1 MATQL
6 RTANLTHAGDRR
18 LARIAAVG
26 IAISL
31 AAGAARLLH
40 ILPSSAAAAIVLI
53 GVVIGLRIALIY
65 ASRSATSASRA
76 KTMLMV
82 SNIGLAVSAVTV
94 VAALPHLTKQAG
106 AGHFFSDAFGQLW
119 TIAVLTIAA
128 GPVRTI
134 GWRGLVGAGLTGFL
148 AVTGLSRLI
157 DRPLVSHFGVTSLF
171 AVAGVVP
178 ITEELFKLLPVLLVV
193 LIAIR
198 RTDTRPSV
206 LDLVLIGAWSGAGF
220 TLFEDASLGRGGAQF
235 GSFPPFSWLS
245 PGGVHAKVWGSSY
258 LSVGHLVHTAL
269 IALGLGMWML
279 YRHRIRF
286 AWAWLLVPIG
296 VSLADHML
304 NNGIATG
311 HVSHGVADPFLVLT
325 LWGHL
330 SLLVLLAGVGYLF
343 VREGRSV
350 GSLKPAKEW
359 FQLTPEVAA
368 QRGKRLAAAQVA
380 PTNVTPSPLVPSQG
394 GQS

>member
-1 MATQL
+1 MTTPEQA
-6 RTANLTHAGDRR
+6 ANLTPAGDRR

-40 ILPSSAAAAIVLI
+40 VLPSGAAAAIVLV
-53 GVVIGLRIALIY
+53 GVVVGLRVALIY
-65 ASRSATSASRA
+65 ASRTASSATRA
-76 KTMLMV
+76 TTMKLV
-82 SNIGLAVSAVTV
+82 SNVGLAVSAVTV
-94 VAALPHLTKQAG
+94 VAALPHLTKHG
-106 AGHFFSDAFGQLW
+106 GSGHFFSDAFGQLW
-119 TIAVLTIAA
+119 TLTVLTIIA

-134 GWRGLVGAGLTGFL
+134 GWRGMVGAGLTGFL

-157 DRPLVSHFGVTSLF
+157 DRPLVSHFGVSSLPI
-171 AVAGVVP
+171 VAGVVP
-178 ITEELFKLLPVLLVV
+178 VTEELFKLLPVLLVV
-193 LIAIR
+193 LVAIR
-198 RTDTRPSV
+198 RTDVRPSV

-220 TLFEDASLGRGGAQF
+220 TLFEDASLARGGAQF
-235 GSFPPFSWLS
+235 ASFPPFSWLS
-245 PGGVHAKVWGSSY
+245 PGGVHSKVWNSSY

-269 IALGLGMWML
+269 IALGVGMWML

-296 VSLADHML
+296 EALADHML

-311 HVSHGVADPFLVLT
+311 HISHGAAEPVLVLT

-330 SLLVLLAGVGYLF
+330 SLLILLAGVGYLF

-350 GSLKPAKEW
+350 GSLKPEKSW
-359 FQLTPEVAA
+359 VQLTPEIAA
-368 QRGKRLAAAQVA
+368 QRGKALAVAQGDR
-380 PTNVTPSPLVPSQG
+380 S
-394 GQS
+394 